1 MNPLH
6 SPAPHP
12 IHDASANGPAL
23 DPNTLVALL
32 HSIGSGAASDGQPW
46 PERHQM
52 PGRRIALADTDCSLA
67 GLRVVLE
74 ILLAVQRARENGE
87 LEQYVGPRVME
98 GLMMAGLG
106 LAAHASTRLH
116 PEG

>member
-1 MNPLH
+1 MNQPH

-12 IHDASANGPAL
+12 IRDTPANSPAL
-23 DPNTLVALL
+23 DPNTLIALL

-74 ILLAVQRARENGE
+74 ILLAAQRARENGE

-98 GLMMAGLG
+98 GLIMAGIG
-106 LAAHASTRLH
+106 LTAHASTRLH

>member
-1 MNPLH
+1 MTQPH

-12 IHDASANGPAL
+12 IHDASANSPAL
-23 DPNTLVALL
+23 GPSPPVAPVR
-32 HSIGSGAASDGQPW
+32 SARAGAASDGQPW

-74 ILLAVQRARENGE
+74 ILLAAQRARENGE

-98 GLMMAGLG
+98 GLIMAGIG
-106 LAAHASTRLH
+106 LTAHASTRLH

>member
-1 MNPLH
+1 MLNTV
-6 SPAPHP
+6 APRP
-12 IHDASANGPAL
+12 IHDALANSPAL
-23 DPNTLVALL
+23 NPNTL
-32 HSIGSGAASDGQPW
+32 ITW
-46 PERHQM
+46 PERHQV

-74 ILLAVQRARENGE
+74 ILLAAQRARENGE

-98 GLMMAGLG
+98 GLNMAGLG
-106 LAAHASTRLH
+106 LTPHASTRVR

>member
-1 MNPLH
+1 MTQPH

-12 IHDASANGPAL
+12 IHDAPTNGPAL
-23 DPNTLVALL
+23 DPNTLIAVL

-74 ILLAVQRARENGE
+74 ILLAAQRAGENGE

-98 GLMMAGLG
+98 GLIMAGLG

>member
-1 MNPLH
+1 MTQPH

-12 IHDASANGPAL
+12 IHEVPANAPPL
-23 DPNTLVALL
+23 DTDTLIALL
-32 HSIGSGAASDGQPW
+32 HSIGAGAASDGQPL

-52 PGRRIALADTDCSLA
+52 PGRRIVLADTDCSLA
-67 GLRVVLE
+67 DFRVVLE
-74 ILLAVQRARENGE
+74 ILLAAQRARENGE

-98 GLMMAGLG
+98 ALIMAGLG
-106 LAAHASTRLH
+106 LTAHAIDRVR